1 MARTGSIRRG
11 CHASRRNHITNSSR
25 GDTIRGSLITV
36 TICTL
41 AASFAWTTPCAGQ
54 SGPGIALKIGAQTV
68 EDPID
73 LDKTT
78 RARLELE
85 IASPVFAD
93 DYVDVAFSV
102 GGSSL
107 GSIDDDYVSI
117 DEDVL
122 IEESYLDDLF
132 MLDIRLAAR
141 LYPFGYERSL
151 RPYVGAGIG
160 YFWFLDY
167 WQYEYAE
174 TFEDPHFPGTFHTL
188 IDEEEGT
195 DTIAHGFF
203 PFVVAGLNV
212 AVSDN
217 AELLFEFQYD
227 FDKEDSGI
235 DLSGPIYMF
244 GGRIR
249 F

>member
-1 MARTGSIRRG
+1 MVPTGSIRRG
-11 CHASRRNHITNSSR
+11 CNVSRRNDITGSFP
-25 GDTIRGSLITV
+25 GETIRRSLRTV
-36 TICTL
+36 AMCTL
-41 AASFAWTTPCAGQ
+41 AASLVWATACAGQ
-54 SGPGIALKIGAQTV
+54 SGPGIALKIGAQTLD
-68 EDPID
+68 DPID
-73 LDKTT
+73 LEKTT
-78 RARLELE
+78 RTRIELE

-93 DYVDVAFSV
+93 DYLDVAFSV

-107 GSIDDDYVSI
+107 GSVDDDYVTI
-117 DEDVL
+117 EDDTV

-141 LYPFGYERSL
+141 LYPFGHDRTL
-151 RPYVGAGIG
+151 RPYVGAGLG

-167 WQYEYAE
+167 WEYEYSE
-174 TFEDPHFPGTFHTL
+174 TFEDPHFPGVFHTFV
-188 IDEEEGT
+188 DEEEGT

-227 FDKEDSGI
+227 FDKEDAGV